1 MVAFFSSWAQ
11 GIIVA
16 VIVATIV
23 ELLLPNGSSK
33 KYVKVV
39 VGIYILFSIIA
50 PVVNKF
56 ANQDINA
63 NEIFNLD
70 KYEEKMENSNNSILQ
85 KIESNNS
92 RTVKDIYVSN
102 LEADIKAKLK
112 DKGYEVTS
120 IYIKA
125 KDDENY
131 TIEKIS
137 MTIKKNEKKETR
149 NEITIGTITINKSK
163 NNTVTDEEISRQNKQ
178 EIKEYLAK
186 TYDISEKIMDIN

>member
-39 VGIYILFSIIA
+39 VGIYILFSIIS

-63 NEIFNLD
+63 EIFNLD
-70 KYEEKMENSNNSILQ
+70 KYEKKMEDSNNKILQ
-85 KIESNNS
+85 KIEANNS
-92 RTVKDIYVSN
+92 RTVKDIYVAN

-112 DKGYEVTS
+112 DKGYEEVGLDPNS
-120 IYIKA
+120 DYPSNKGG
-125 KDDENY
+125 
-131 TIEKIS
+131 EKIPLIVHDDNGYS
-137 MTIKKNEKKETR
+137 ILSTLTPVLKDMELMTDL
-149 NEITIGTITINKSK
+149 G
-163 NNTVTDEEISRQNKQ
+163 
-178 EIKEYLAK
+178 
-186 TYDISEKIMDIN
+186 

>member
-56 ANQDINA
+56 ANQDINT

-85 KIESNNS
+85 KIESNNN

-120 IYIKA
+120 MYIKA

-186 TYDISEKIMDIN
+186 TYDISEKIIDIN

>member
-39 VGIYILFSIIA
+39 VGIYILFSIIS

-70 KYEEKMENSNNSILQ
+70 KYEEKMGNSNNSILQ
-85 KIESNNS
+85 KIESNNN

-102 LEADIKAKLK
+102 LEVDIKAKLK

-120 IYIKA
+120 MYINA

>member
-63 NEIFNLD
+63 EIFTLD
-70 KYEEKMENSNNSILQ
+70 KYEKKMEDGNNKILQ
-85 KIESNNS
+85 KIEANNS
-92 RTVKDIYVSN
+92 RTVKDIYVAN
-102 LEADIKAKLK
+102 LEADLKAKLK

-120 IYIKA
+120 TYIKT

-131 TIEKIS
+131 TIENIS
-137 MTIKKNEKKETR
+137 ITVKKNENKE
-149 NEITIGTITINKSK
+149 NKNEISIGEITISK
-163 NNTVTDEEISRQNKQ
+163 TKDNTTSNEDISRQDKQ

-186 TYDISEKIMDIN
+186 TYDISEKIIDIN

>member
-63 NEIFNLD
+63 EIFTLD
-70 KYEEKMENSNNSILQ
+70 KYEKKMEDGNNKILQ
-85 KIESNNS
+85 KIEANNS
-92 RTVKDIYVSN
+92 RTVKDIYVAN
-102 LEADIKAKLK
+102 LEADLKAKLK

-120 IYIKA
+120 TYIKT

-131 TIEKIS
+131 TIENIS
-137 MTIKKNEKKETR
+137 ITVKKNKDKESK
-149 NEITIGTITINKSK
+149 NEISIGEITINKTK
-163 NNTVTDEEISRQNKQ
+163 NNTSSNEEISRQDKQ

-186 TYDISEKIMDIN
+186 TYDISEKIIDIN

>member
-63 NEIFNLD
+63 EIFTLD
-70 KYEEKMENSNNSILQ
+70 KYEKKMEDGNNKILQ
-85 KIESNNS
+85 KIEANNS
-92 RTVKDIYVSN
+92 RTVKDIYVAN
-102 LEADIKAKLK
+102 LEADLKAKLK

-120 IYIKA
+120 TYIKA

-131 TIEKIS
+131 TIENIS
-137 MTIKKNEKKETR
+137 ITVKKNENKENR
-149 NEITIGTITINKSK
+149 IFSGITFPVPPGLSQHGIRRHSPAPRPQ
-163 NNTVTDEEISRQNKQ
+163 VR
-178 EIKEYLAK
+178 
-186 TYDISEKIMDIN
+186 

>member
-56 ANQDINA
+56 ANQNINT
-63 NEIFNLD
+63 NEIFDLD
-70 KYEEKMENSNNSILQ
+70 KYEEKMQNSNNSILQ

-102 LEADIKAKLK
+102 LEVDIKAKLK
-112 DKGYEVTS
+112 DKGYEVAS
-120 IYIKA
+120 MYIKA

-163 NNTVTDEEISRQNKQ
+163 NNTVTDEEISRQDKQ

-186 TYDISEKIMDIN
+186 TYDISEKIIDIN

>member
-39 VGIYILFSIIA
+39 VGIYILFSIIS

-70 KYEEKMENSNNSILQ
+70 KYEEKMGNSNNSILQ
-85 KIESNNS
+85 KIESNNN

-120 IYIKA
+120 MYINA

>member
-70 KYEEKMENSNNSILQ
+70 KYEEKMQNSNNSILQ

-102 LEADIKAKLK
+102 LEVDIKAKLK
-112 DKGYEVTS
+112 DKGYEVAS
-120 IYIKA
+120 MYIKA

-137 MTIKKNEKKETR
+137 MTINKNEKKEIR
-149 NEITIGTITINKSK
+149 NEITIGTIAINKSK
-163 NNTVTDEEISRQNKQ
+163 NNTVTDEEISRQDKQ

-186 TYDISEKIMDIN
+186 TYDISEKIIDIN

>member
-56 ANQDINA
+56 ANQDCA
-63 NEIFNLD
+63 MFDFLKFNDRPNGIWLCD
-70 KYEEKMENSNNSILQ
+70 DT
-85 KIESNNS
+85 S
-92 RTVKDIYVSN
+92 RATP
-102 LEADIKAKLK
+102 L
-112 DKGYEVTS
+112 
-120 IYIKA
+120 
-125 KDDENY
+125 
-131 TIEKIS
+131 
-137 MTIKKNEKKETR
+137 R
-149 NEITIGTITINKSK
+149 
-163 NNTVTDEEISRQNKQ
+163 
-178 EIKEYLAK
+178 
-186 TYDISEKIMDIN
+186 

>member
-1 MVAFFSSWAQ
+1 MIAFFSSWAQ

-85 KIESNNS
+85 KIESNNN

-120 IYIKA
+120 MYIKA

-163 NNTVTDEEISRQNKQ
+163 NNTVTDEEISRQDKQ

>member
-50 PVVNKF
+50 PVVNEF

-137 MTIKKNEKKETR
+137 MTSKKNEKKETR

>member
-85 KIESNNS
+85 KIESNNN

-112 DKGYEVTS
+112 DKGYEVAS
-120 IYIKA
+120 MYIKA

-137 MTIKKNEKKETR
+137 MTINKNEKKETR

-163 NNTVTDEEISRQNKQ
+163 NNTVTDEEISRQDKQ

-186 TYDISEKIMDIN
+186 TYDISEKIIDIN

>member
-23 ELLLPNGSSK
+23 ELLLPNESSK

-70 KYEEKMENSNNSILQ
+70 KYEEKMGNSNNSILQ
-85 KIESNNS
+85 KIESNNN

-102 LEADIKAKLK
+102 LEVDIKAKLK

-120 IYIKA
+120 MYINA

>member
-1 MVAFFSSWAQ
+1 MVVFFSSWAQ

-56 ANQDINA
+56 ANQDINT

-137 MTIKKNEKKETR
+137 MTIKKNEKKESR

-163 NNTVTDEEISRQNKQ
+163 DNTVTNEEISRQNKQ

-186 TYDISEKIMDIN
+186 TYDISEKIIDIN

>member
-63 NEIFNLD
+63 EIFNLD
-70 KYEEKMENSNNSILQ
+70 KYEKRW
-85 KIESNNS
+85 KI
-92 RTVKDIYVSN
+92 
-102 LEADIKAKLK
+102 A
-112 DKGYEVTS
+112 
-120 IYIKA
+120 
-125 KDDENY
+125 
-131 TIEKIS
+131 
-137 MTIKKNEKKETR
+137 TIKSYKK
-149 NEITIGTITINKSK
+149 
-163 NNTVTDEEISRQNKQ
+163 
-178 EIKEYLAK
+178 
-186 TYDISEKIMDIN
+186 

>member
-56 ANQDINA
+56 ANKDINA

-149 NEITIGTITINKSK
+149 NEITIGTITINKS
-163 NNTVTDEEISRQNKQ
+163 NTVTDEEISRQNKQ

>member
-63 NEIFNLD
+63 EIFTLD
-70 KYEEKMENSNNSILQ
+70 KYEKRW
-85 KIESNNS
+85 K
-92 RTVKDIYVSN
+92 T
-102 LEADIKAKLK
+102 A
-112 DKGYEVTS
+112 
-120 IYIKA
+120 
-125 KDDENY
+125 
-131 TIEKIS
+131 
-137 MTIKKNEKKETR
+137 TIKSYKK
-149 NEITIGTITINKSK
+149 
-163 NNTVTDEEISRQNKQ
+163 
-178 EIKEYLAK
+178 
-186 TYDISEKIMDIN
+186 

>member
-56 ANQDINA
+56 ANQDINT

-137 MTIKKNEKKETR
+137 MTIKKNEKKESR

-163 NNTVTDEEISRQNKQ
+163 DNTVTNEEISRQNKQ

-186 TYDISEKIMDIN
+186 TYDISEKIIDIN

>member
-1 MVAFFSSWAQ
+1 MIAFFSSWAQ

-63 NEIFNLD
+63 EIFNLD
-70 KYEEKMENSNNSILQ
+70 KYEKKMEDSNNKILQ
-85 KIESNNS
+85 KIEANNS
-92 RTVKDIYVSN
+92 RTVKDIYVAN

-112 DKGYEVTS
+112 DKGY
-120 IYIKA
+120 
-125 KDDENY
+125 
-131 TIEKIS
+131 
-137 MTIKKNEKKETR
+137 
-149 NEITIGTITINKSK
+149 
-163 NNTVTDEEISRQNKQ
+163 
-178 EIKEYLAK
+178 
-186 TYDISEKIMDIN
+186 

>member
-70 KYEEKMENSNNSILQ
+70 KYEEKMEDSNNSILQ

-112 DKGYEVTS
+112 DKGYEATS

-137 MTIKKNEKKETR
+137 MTIKKSEKKETK
-149 NEITIGTITINKSK
+149 NEITIGTITINKS
-163 NNTVTDEEISRQNKQ
+163 NTVTDEEISRLNKQ

>member
-39 VGIYILFSIIA
+39 VGIYILFSIIS

-70 KYEEKMENSNNSILQ
+70 KYEEKMGNSNNSILQ
-85 KIESNNS
+85 KIESNNN

-102 LEADIKAKLK
+102 LEANIKAKLK

-120 IYIKA
+120 MYINA

-178 EIKEYLAK
+178 EIKEYLAE

>member
-1 MVAFFSSWAQ
+1 MVEFFSSWAQ

-39 VGIYILFSIIA
+39 VGIYILFSIIS

-63 NEIFNLD
+63 EIFNLD
-70 KYEEKMENSNNSILQ
+70 KYEKKMEDSNNKILQ
-85 KIESNNS
+85 KIEANNS
-92 RTVKDIYVSN
+92 RTVKDIYVAN

-112 DKGYEVTS
+112 DKGYEVKLS
-120 IYIKA
+120 
-125 KDDENY
+125 
-131 TIEKIS
+131 
-137 MTIKKNEKKETR
+137 TR
-149 NEITIGTITINKSK
+149 WEITFNSK
-163 NNTVTDEEISRQNKQ
+163 YQVV
-178 EIKEYLAK
+178 
-186 TYDISEKIMDIN
+186 DIDD

>member
-112 DKGYEVTS
+112 DKGYEATS

-131 TIEKIS
+131 TIESIS
-137 MTIKKNEKKETR
+137 MTIKKNEKKESR

>member
-1 MVAFFSSWAQ
+1 MVEFFSSWAQ

-56 ANQDINA
+56 ANQDINT
-63 NEIFNLD
+63 EIFNLD
-70 KYEEKMENSNNSILQ
+70 KYEKKMEDSNNKILQ
-85 KIESNNS
+85 KIEANNS
-92 RTVKDIYVSN
+92 RTVKDIYVAN

-112 DKGYEVTS
+112 DKGFLNTEVRGNYS
-120 IYIKA
+120 YITAIISEEEYREEQMRKM
-125 KDDENY
+125 KDFWHDG
-131 TIEKIS
+131 S
-137 MTIKKNEKKETR
+137 VKEMFQTL
-149 NEITIGTITINKSK
+149 TKTITP
-163 NNTVTDEEISRQNKQ
+163 EE
-178 EIKEYLAK
+178 KEELQ
-186 TYDISEKIMDIN
+186 DLIDDLD

>member
-70 KYEEKMENSNNSILQ
+70 KYEEKMEDSNNSILQ

-137 MTIKKNEKKETR
+137 MTIKKSEKKETR

>member
-56 ANQDINA
+56 ANQDI
-63 NEIFNLD
+63 ELSLPFTLSSSFSD
-70 KYEEKMENSNNSILQ
+70 MLFSS
-85 KIESNNS
+85 
-92 RTVKDIYVSN
+92 
-102 LEADIKAKLK
+102 
-112 DKGYEVTS
+112 
-120 IYIKA
+120 
-125 KDDENY
+125 
-131 TIEKIS
+131 
-137 MTIKKNEKKETR
+137 
-149 NEITIGTITINKSK
+149 
-163 NNTVTDEEISRQNKQ
+163 NTVNISLSFLSSKPQ
-178 EIKEYLAK
+178 A
-186 TYDISEKIMDIN
+186 

>member
-70 KYEEKMENSNNSILQ
+70 KYEEKMKDSNNSILQ

-131 TIEKIS
+131 TIENIS
-137 MTIKKNEKKETR
+137 MTIKKNEKKESR

>member
-1 MVAFFSSWAQ
+1 MVEFFSSWAQ

-56 ANQDINA
+56 ANQDINT
-63 NEIFNLD
+63 EIFNLD
-70 KYEEKMENSNNSILQ
+70 KYEKKMEDSNNKILQ
-85 KIESNNS
+85 KIEANNS
-92 RTVKDIYVSN
+92 RTVKDIYVAN

-112 DKGYEVTS
+112 DKGYVVTS
-120 IYIKA
+120 TYIKA

-131 TIEKIS
+131 TIENIS
-137 MTIKKNEKKETR
+137 ITVKKNEDKESK
-149 NEITIGTITINKSK
+149 NEISIGEITINKTK
-163 NNTVTDEEISRQNKQ
+163 NNTSSNEEISRQDKQ

-186 TYDISEKIMDIN
+186 TYDISEKIIDIN

>member
-50 PVVNKF
+50 PVVNEF

>member
-56 ANQDINA
+56 ANQNINT
-63 NEIFNLD
+63 NEIFDLD
-70 KYEEKMENSNNSILQ
+70 KYEEKMQNSNNSILQ

-102 LEADIKAKLK
+102 LEVDIKAKLK
-112 DKGYEVTS
+112 DKGYEVAS
-120 IYIKA
+120 MYIKA

-137 MTIKKNEKKETR
+137 MTINKNEKKEIR

-163 NNTVTDEEISRQNKQ
+163 NNTITDEKISSQDKQ

-186 TYDISEKIMDIN
+186 TYDISEKIIDIN

>member
-112 DKGYEVTS
+112 DKGYEATS

-137 MTIKKNEKKETR
+137 MTIKKSEKKETK
-149 NEITIGTITINKSK
+149 NEITIGTITINKS
-163 NNTVTDEEISRQNKQ
+163 NTVTDEEISRQNKQ

>member
-63 NEIFNLD
+63 EIFTLE
-70 KYEEKMENSNNSILQ
+70 KKMEDCNNKILQ
-85 KIESNNS
+85 KIEANNS
-92 RTVKDIYVSN
+92 RTVKDIYVAN
-102 LEADIKAKLK
+102 LEADLKAKLK

-120 IYIKA
+120 TYIKA

-131 TIEKIS
+131 TIENIS
-137 MTIKKNEKKETR
+137 ITVKKNENKE
-149 NEITIGTITINKSK
+149 NKNEISIGEITISK
-163 NNTVTDEEISRQNKQ
+163 TKDNTTSNEDISRQDKQ

-186 TYDISEKIMDIN
+186 TYDISEKIIDIN

>member
-63 NEIFNLD
+63 EIFTLD
-70 KYEEKMENSNNSILQ
+70 KYEKKMEDGNNKILQ
-85 KIESNNS
+85 KIEANNS
-92 RTVKDIYVSN
+92 RTVKDIYVAN
-102 LEADIKAKLK
+102 LEADLKAKLK
-112 DKGYEVTS
+112 DKGYEVIST
-120 IYIKA
+120 YIKA

-131 TIEKIS
+131 TIENIS
-137 MTIKKNEKKETR
+137 ITVKKNENKE
-149 NEITIGTITINKSK
+149 NKNEISIGEITISK
-163 NNTVTDEEISRQNKQ
+163 TKDNTTSNEDISRQDKQ

-186 TYDISEKIMDIN
+186 TYDISEKIIDIN

>member
-56 ANQDINA
+56 ANQDVNA
-63 NEIFNLD
+63 NKIFNLD
-70 KYEEKMENSNNSILQ
+70 KYEEKMEDSNNSILQ

-112 DKGYEVTS
+112 DKGYEATS

-137 MTIKKNEKKETR
+137 MTIKKSEKKETK

-163 NNTVTDEEISRQNKQ
+163 SNTVTDEEISRQNKQ

>member
-85 KIESNNS
+85 KIESNNN

-120 IYIKA
+120 MYIKA

-163 NNTVTDEEISRQNKQ
+163 NNTVTDEEISRQDKQ